1 MKAIAATNRES
12 VRGWSSMDISIREG
26 NACEV
31 RKENT
36 AYRDKIFSE
45 TRNTNLVADREC
57 LSIQVRWSKG

>member
-1 MKAIAATNRES
+1 
-12 VRGWSSMDISIREG
+12 MDISIREG